1 MDPKPEIQTLAR
13 AGLVGYLSSK
23 TASELQ
29 GFAEAFVRN
38 SDRYVALDR
47 KKRKEA
53 AAAKDG
59 EEKEKLDPKFINT
72 VMMMSCIVLSFPYD
86 LPSYMPLLV
95 SSLVRHAP
103 ASSLIKDII
112 SHTVLEFKR
121 THQDRWEEF
130 KTSFSRDQLDSLV
143 SASQVS
149 YFS

>member
-1 MDPKPEIQTLAR
+1 M
-13 AGLVGYLSSK
+13 
-23 TASELQ
+23 Q
-29 GFAEAFVRN
+29 GFAEAFIRN
-38 SDRYVALDR
+38 SDRYVTLDR

-53 AAAKDG
+53 AKDKDTASSKQG
-59 EEKEKLDPKFINT
+59 EEKEKMDPKFVNT

-121 THQDRWEEF
+121 THQDRWDEY
-130 KTSFSRDQLDSLV
+130 KAAFSRDQLDSLV